1 MGAIVVYDV
10 TDENSFDSVSHWI
23 EEFRTKAP
31 QGAPIVLVANK
42 QDLYDE
48 KCKVSKE
55 RCHELVV
62 QDTNASYME
71 TSVVTGHGIIESF

>member
-1 MGAIVVYDV
+1 MTNSYFKKSMGAIVVYDV

-42 QDLYDE
+42 
-48 KCKVSKE
+48 
-55 RCHELVV
+55 
-62 QDTNASYME
+62 
-71 TSVVTGHGIIESF
+71 